1 MGKWNEYVNDLI
13 ARAATNVEIQETGYG
28 TMVMPAGILEKPNMQ
43 DVPEIFKH
51 FFDDIVYLYTFCDLL
66 KGHKTEFPKMQEY
79 VVHND
84 RISNILTYITDMAC
98 CKFGN
103 KLLLKEWYIKHIEQ
117 GITLFNDKATWFE
130 YLVLLK
136 FKECL
141 EEKEGSIFDTVFLF
155 NEQGDSTVIST
166 VYSIM
171 YEVVNT
177 QLKEYC
183 SINKFDYSVVRF
195 MVKFFGDFGGIADK
209 GYAYIVYLKII
220 KDTVYLLNYDIG
232 TCNQVLKWMGIA
244 EVIRTERADNPLQC
258 TDIDSGMVSDDNGT
272 GYAYEMPDDYDAG
285 SYIENEDSDLLSKT
299 ELDSALNHS
308 DVPNSV
314 EDDLKSDWDFVD

>member
-1 MGKWNEYVNDLI
+1 MSKWNEYVNDLI

-28 TMVMPAGILEKPNMQ
+28 TMVMPAGIVEKPNMQ

-84 RISNILTYITDMAC
+84 RISNILTYITDMSC

-103 KLLLKEWYIKHIEQ
+103 KILLKEWYIKHIEQ

-166 VYSIM
+166 VFSIM

-220 KDTVYLLNYDIG
+220 KD
-232 TCNQVLKWMGIA
+232 
-244 EVIRTERADNPLQC
+244 
-258 TDIDSGMVSDDNGT
+258 IDSGVVSEDNET